1 MGGEFCKASER
12 HPLSFSLSLSVY
24 SPRMTTWFLS
34 SLLLIH
40 LLSPLFHHGGVEC
53 IWRAINLEEV
63 PSLLPANS
71 RGGWILIC
79 PCFASRFCPL
89 SLSCSLLSISVLL
102 IYRTSS
108 TTKYLELNHRAY
120 IYIYIFK
127 LRIKCRKKA
136 NVYLSFSW
144 NRDKTLAT
152 AAFLSVERQSVV
164 TITRILVNRNIRFL
178 ILLF

>member
-1 MGGEFCKASER
+1 MHLTRDKPRRGSFASSGE
-12 HPLSFSLSLSVY
+12 LSGWMDFNLPVLCFEV
-24 SPRMTTWFLS
+24 LS
-34 SLLLIH
+34 S
-40 LLSPLFHHGGVEC
+40 
-53 IWRAINLEEV
+53 
-63 PSLLPANS
+63 
-71 RGGWILIC
+71 
-79 PCFASRFCPL
+79 L